1 MQRVARAGEDA
12 ESRPPTASPS
22 EVVDGQAPA
31 APPSSPALPAA
42 PPPPPPL
49 PAPKPAADPALIS
62 GAKPTVS
69 GAPKQIL
76 SLRRVLYF
84 SPALQLQAPGA
95 ELVDQIDYFLAS
107 MPGLAVFL
115 MANSV
120 MTIFTRGVLRLA
132 TFPPPLIGMLI
143 LFFTMLGL
151 KERDAAKVVAFFDP
165 AVVMLTNF
173 LPVFFLPG
181 LLNAPAAMAEVA
193 LVDVLK
199 FCLIVILGMAIITI
213 KASLLS
219 EFIIR
224 SIGGSANSER
234 RLALSA
240 APPPPLSAGA
250 PLSAPKFAPWFS
262 QQLENV
268 FGLLAAVSGGAALVV
283 PSIQGMYYIT
293 ATMFAF
299 IFSSRFPRHM
309 TPTVRKF
316 VHPIIIAYVTGTILL
331 VGQGALRGFRLS
343 EVLAEYLSPSGD
355 GAGNAIM
362 FFLQPAILSFAF
374 GLYARRKLLQAN
386 ALAILSGSLSSAVV
400 GIVIMASLA
409 RLVGVPKELGLSL
422 LPRAT
427 TALAVA
433 QARMIGAST
442 ALTTLHCCL
451 IGLVSGNFSPILMDF
466 FSITNPISRGLGVGG
481 SGLALGAAAIASSE
495 PGAFPFA
502 VLTMAITSTISTMLY
517 SIPPFQRWIF
527 GLAGLCAA
535 A

>member
-1 MQRVARAGEDA
+1 M
-12 ESRPPTASPS
+12 
-22 EVVDGQAPA
+22 
-31 APPSSPALPAA
+31 
-42 PPPPPPL
+42 
-49 PAPKPAADPALIS
+49 
-62 GAKPTVS
+62 
-69 GAPKQIL
+69 L
-76 SLRRVLYF
+76 SLRRVLDGA
-84 SPALQLQAPGA
+84 PALKLPAPGA
-95 ELVDQIDYFLAS
+95 ELVDLIDYFLAS
-107 MPGLAVFL
+107 VPGLAVFL
-115 MANSV
+115 MANTV

-132 TFPPPLIGMLI
+132 MFPPPLIGMLI
-143 LFFTMLGL
+143 FFFTMLGL

-193 LVDVLK
+193 LVDFLK
-199 FCLIVILGMAIITI
+199 FCLIVIMGMAIITI

-219 EFIIR
+219 EFIIS
-224 SIGGSANSER
+224 SIGGSA
-234 RLALSA
+234 SA
-240 APPPPLSAGA
+240 ASPPSGAGA
-250 PLSAPKFAPWFS
+250 PLSAPKFTPWFS

-268 FGLLAAVSGGAALVV
+268 FGLLASVSGGAALVV
-283 PSIQGMYYIT
+283 PSMQGMYYIT
-293 ATMFAF
+293 ATVFAF

-316 VHPIIIAYVTGTILL
+316 VHPLIITYVTGTILL

-400 GIVIMASLA
+400 GILIMASLA
-409 RLVGVPKELGLSL
+409 RLVGVPKELGMSL

-442 ALTTLHCCL
+442 ALTTLHCCF
-451 IGLVSGNFSPILMDF
+451 IGLTAGNFSPILMDF

-517 SIPPFQRWIF
+517 SIPAFQRWIF
-527 GLAGLCAA
+527 GMAGLGAGA
-535 A
+535 